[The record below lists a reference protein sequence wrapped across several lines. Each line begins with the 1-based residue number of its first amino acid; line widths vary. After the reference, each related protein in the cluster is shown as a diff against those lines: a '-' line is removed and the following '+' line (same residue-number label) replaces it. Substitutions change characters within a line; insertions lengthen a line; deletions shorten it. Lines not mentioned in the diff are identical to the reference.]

1 MRQLHF
7 GTPLRTLPNNIPLLS
22 TALSCLIPSLLPQ
35 PQCKHELGLYVALC
49 GLNLTTAQ
57 TDAVVGLLV
66 EWMNVTYR
74 NELSIQ
80 KTITPG
86 AGKGRGDSAESE
98 ESGELHRSKC
108 N

>member
-1 MRQLHF
+1 
-7 GTPLRTLPNNIPLLS
+7 
-22 TALSCLIPSLLPQ
+22 
-35 PQCKHELGLYVALC
+35 
-49 GLNLTTAQ
+49 LTTAQ